1 MRVAWC
7 HAYKGRM
14 SMPDWSLG
22 SFEDIA
28 PALHPASQHVIAAA
42 RPRPGEYLVDVG
54 CGTGT
59 AALLAAQPGV
69 MVTGVDPAPRLL
81 EIARAAAVERDLE
94 VSFVPGDA
102 AAMPMPDG
110 SADIVVSVFGVI
122 FAADPAEA
130 AAEFR
135 RVLAPT
141 GRIVLTAWLPE
152 GRLNEITAVFLSAA
166 FEGEAGPPRFEWH
179 STEHVAALL
188 GEEFEVSAERHELAF
203 VADSE
208 DEYWSSHILKHPLM
222 QALVPVLE
230 ERDALQ
236 ATYEKARVVLSEVNE
251 DPPAFRLTAPY
262 VVITAQRRTA

>member
-1 MRVAWC
+1 
-7 HAYKGRM
+7 
-14 SMPDWSLG
+14 MPDWSLG

-42 RPRPGEYLVDVG
+42 RPRPGDYLVDVG

-81 EIARAAAVERDLE
+81 EIARTTAAERDLE
-94 VSFVPGDA
+94 VSFVRGDA
-102 AAMPMPDG
+102 AAMPLPDG
-110 SADIVVSVFGVI
+110 SADVLVSVFGVI
-122 FAADPAEA
+122 FASDPVAA
-130 AAEFR
+130 AAELR

-152 GRLNEITAVFLSAA
+152 GRLNEITAVFLGAA
-166 FEGEAGPPRFEWH
+166 FDGQTGPPRFEWH
-179 STEHVAALL
+179 STEQVAALL
-188 GEEFEVSAERHELAF
+188 GEEFDVSAERHQLAF

-208 DEYWSSHILKHPLM
+208 DEYFSCHVLEHPLTH
-222 QALVPVLE
+222 ALAALLE
-230 ERDALQ
+230 ERGVLQ
-236 ATYEKARVVLSEVNE
+236 ATYEKARVVLAEVNQ
-251 DPPAFRLTAPY
+251 DPSAFRLTAPY